1 MRRMFNWDKKYLYW
15 GMTAFC
21 VIACSILFYMAL
33 AYLPVIGTALKTLA
47 RILSP
52 FIWGLII
59 TYLLSP
65 LYSGLYLGFFLP
77 LTEKLSGKKKK
88 ASPRLAKALSVLL
101 SLLVFLA
108 VITALVYLII
118 PQLYSSVETI
128 VNNSPIYM
136 EKISDWSKNMLASYP
151 EVRDFVIEKFEE
163 INTNLFSW
171 VRDTILPGLGSVV
184 SNLTAGVY
192 YFIRAVYNIV
202 IGIIVSAYLLSNMES
217 ASARAKRLCYCIFG
231 VEWAEKI
238 RAAIRFTDKTFMGF
252 INGKLL
258 DSAIIGLI
266 CYVVCAILKMPYAL
280 LVSVIIGVTNI
291 IPFFGPI
298 LGAVPSGLLVLLAEP
313 RKIIPFVIFILLLQ
327 QFDGNILG
335 PKILGDSL
343 GMPMFWTLFAI
354 TVGGGM
360 FGFIGM
366 VAFIPLFAALYA
378 FLSDFMAERLKKKGL
393 PASTSSY
400 RTDKIHFAD
409 LPDEEPPET
418 GQDTETEPEPEAEN
432 PALPDK
438 SEPDAEIPALH
449 QKPKPSKKNKKK

>member
-1 MRRMFNWDKKYLYW
+1 MRRIFNWDKKYLYW
-15 GMTAFC
+15 GVTAFC

-33 AYLPVIGTALKTLA
+33 AYLPAIGTALKTLA

-136 EKISDWSKNMLASYP
+136 EKISDWAKNMLASYP

-192 YFIRAVYNIV
+192 YFLRAVYNIV

-291 IPFFGPI
+291 IPFFGPLI
-298 LGAVPSGLLVLLAEP
+298 GAIPSAFIILLVDPLKALIFVLF
-313 RKIIPFVIFILLLQ
+313 IIVLQ
-327 QFDGNILG
+327 QVDGNIIG
-335 PKILGDSL
+335 PKILGGTIGINGFWVMFSIIL
-343 GMPMFWTLFAI
+343 GAGLFSFWGMLLGVPVFVVIYTGI
-354 TVGGGM
+354 TMLV
-360 FGFIGM
+360 
-366 VAFIPLFAALYA
+366 
-378 FLSDFMAERLKKKGL
+378 ERRLKKNSL
-393 PASTSSY
+393 PVDPEDY
-400 RTDKIHFAD
+400 AD
-409 LPDEEPPET
+409 LDRIDPVTREPIKFVSEDEEPKE
-418 GQDTETEPEPEAEN
+418 EKKEKKE
-432 PALPDK
+432 K
-438 SEPDAEIPALH
+438 
-449 QKPKPSKKNKKK
+449 QKTTAGK